1 MKLLVVEDS
10 QRLSNALR
18 EGLRRLGFT
27 VDLARN
33 GRDGLAFAESND
45 YDVIV
50 LDIMLPGLDG
60 LSLLKKLR
68 DRGRRAQVL
77 ILSAKDQVQDRV
89 KGLELGA
96 DDYLIKPFAFEE
108 LVARI
113 KVLARRR
120 HDLKQ
125 PLVKVGS
132 TCVDTARRVAT
143 VDGREVILTPREY
156 SLLEYLALRRGRVVS
171 KSQLHEALYDA
182 DSETESNVIEVLVSN
197 VRRKIRQC
205 GADNIVRTR
214 RGFGY
219 FIP

>member
-1 MKLLVVEDS
+1 VKLLVVEDS

-68 DRGRRAQVL
+68 DRGGRAQVL